1 MLQVEVQPRMLHWAC
16 ERVGLGLDEL
26 AGKIPQ
32 LPAWAS
38 GEKKPTLKQLE
49 RFAYAVHVPVGYLF
63 LQEPPVEQVPIPDFR
78 TVGNTYIDHPSPD
91 LLDTIYVCQQ
101 RQEWYRDYARSMG
114 EKACPFVGAAN
125 VGQDSQAV
133 AEGIRRA
140 LGFDVAA
147 RRRMRTWEE
156 ALRQFSEQADEL
168 GVLIM
173 VNGVVGSN
181 NHRKLDPEEFRGF
194 ALADGLAPLIF
205 INGSDTKSGQMF
217 TLAHELAHIWL
228 GETGLSDVEP
238 VCSPSNRV
246 EIWCNQVGA
255 EVLVPLQAARAEY
268 QPGRPLS
275 DELTRLARCF
285 KVSTL
290 VILRRIHD
298 AGHLTQDE
306 LRTAYRAEL
315 ERLRAIPKGAGGNF
329 YWTQTARVSKRFV
342 AATVSSALEGRTGF
356 TEAFRMLGVR
366 KMATF
371 RELGHSVGVG

>member
-1 MLQVEVQPRMLHWAC
+1 MLRVEVQPRLLHWAC
-16 ERVGLGLDEL
+16 ERAGFGLDEL
-26 AGKIPQ
+26 AEKIPQ
-32 LPAWAS
+32 LPAWES

-49 RFAYAVHVPVGYLF
+49 QFAHTVHAPVGFLF
-63 LQEPPVEQVPIPDFR
+63 LQEPPVEEVPIPDFR
-78 TVGNTYIDHPSPD
+78 RVGNTYLDHPSPD
-91 LLDTIYVCQQ
+91 LLDTIYICQQ

-114 EKACPFVGAAN
+114 EEPCPFVGVAN
-125 VGQDSQAV
+125 VGQDIPTV
-133 AEGIRRA
+133 ADSIRQA

-147 RRRMRTWEE
+147 RRRMPTWKE
-156 ALRQFSEQADEL
+156 ALRQFVDQADEL

-217 TLAHELAHIWL
+217 TLAHELAHVWL

-246 EIWCNQVGA
+246 EIWCNQVAA
-255 EVLVPLQAARAEY
+255 EVLVPLRDVREGY
-268 QPGRPLS
+268 QPGEPLP
-275 DELTRLARCF
+275 DALTRLARCF

-298 AGHLTQDE
+298 AGHLTQNE
-306 LRTAYRAEL
+306 LWTAYRAEL
-315 ERLRAIPKGAGGNF
+315 ERLRAIPKGSDGNF
-329 YWTQTARVSKRFV
+329 YWTQAARVSKRFV

-356 TEAFRMLGVR
+356 TEAFRMLGVK